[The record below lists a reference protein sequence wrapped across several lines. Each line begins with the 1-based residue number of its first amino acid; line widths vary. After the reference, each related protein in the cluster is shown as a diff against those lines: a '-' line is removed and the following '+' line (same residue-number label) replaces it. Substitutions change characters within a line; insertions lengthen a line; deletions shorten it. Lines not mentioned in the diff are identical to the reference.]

1 MFRRLQSI
9 VRRAFRVLRCSKKLQ
24 TGLLVVLLLGLC
36 TATSTASPQPSS
48 LTAQLAAPSTFDIA
62 LIGDLGYNPAEE
74 SQFATLMQ
82 DLDRANIEFIV
93 HDGDFKNGV
102 FPCTDQVFQD
112 RLAGFQQSRHPFIY
126 TPGDN
131 EWTDCHRAGS
141 DPLERLA
148 KLRTLFFA
156 TGTSLGQ
163 TTIPLERQSAAFPE
177 NARWTRGNV
186 LFATL
191 HVVGSNNNLG
201 RTPEMDKEFT
211 ARNAANI
218 EWLKSSFQ
226 MAKQRNL
233 AGVMVIMQADMM
245 FEAPANKRTGFNNTI
260 AVLQAETEAFQKP
273 VVLVHGDSH
282 YFKIDKVL
290 VDRQNQRLLK
300 FTRVE
305 TFGTPDAHWV
315 KATIDANSA
324 NVFEF
329 SPVLVPENL
338 AP

>member
-9 VRRAFRVLRCSKKLQ
+9 VRRALRVLQYARQLQ
-24 TGLLVVLLLGLC
+24 TGLLVILLLALC
-36 TATSTASPQPSS
+36 TATSTALPQPS
-48 LTAQLAAPSTFDIA
+48 LTEKSNAPSAFHIA
-62 LIGDLGYNPAEE
+62 LIGDLAYNPAEE
-74 SQFATLMQ
+74 GQFATLMQ
-82 DLDRANIEFIV
+82 ELDRTDIDFIV
-93 HDGDFKNGV
+93 HDGDFKNGA
-102 FPCTDQVFQD
+102 FPCTDSVFQD
-112 RLAGFQQSRHPFIY
+112 RLAAFQQSRHPFIY

-131 EWTDCHRAGS
+131 EWTDCHRAGD
-141 DPLERLA
+141 DPVERLA

-177 NARWTRGNV
+177 NARWMRGNV

-201 RTPEMDKEFT
+201 RTPAMDKEFA
-211 ARNAANI
+211 ARNAANL

-226 MAKQRNL
+226 LAKQRNL
-233 AGVMVIMQADMM
+233 AGVMLIMQADMK
-245 FEAPANKRTGFNNTI
+245 FEVPPEKRTGFNDTI

-282 YFKIDKVL
+282 YFRIDKAL
-290 VDRQNQRLLK
+290 VNRQNQRLLK

-315 KATIDANSA
+315 KATIDASSA

-329 SPVLVPENL
+329 SPVLVPANL